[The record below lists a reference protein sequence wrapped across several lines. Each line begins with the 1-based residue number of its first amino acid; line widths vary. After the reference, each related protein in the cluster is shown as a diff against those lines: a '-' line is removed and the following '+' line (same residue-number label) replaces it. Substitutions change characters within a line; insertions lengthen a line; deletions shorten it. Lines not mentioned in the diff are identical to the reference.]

1 MSNDAALIAAFLA
14 KKSVTKIETGV
25 RTMTEKQ
32 MYAATGYERETQ
44 KVFFATGWDE
54 CGMPKT
60 HRITADSLSD
70 AEKKV
75 SENYPEFSIH
85 NVTRDNPAD
94 SLHRLEN
101 IR

>member
-14 KKSVTKIETGV
+14 KKSITKIETGA
-25 RTMTEKQ
+25 RAMTEKQ

-54 CGMPKT
+54 CGTPKT
-60 HRITADSLSD
+60 HRITAESLAD

-75 SENYPEFSIH
+75 SEKYPEFTIN
-85 NVTRDNPAD
+85 NVSRDNPAD
-94 SLHRLEN
+94 SLHRLESWN
-101 IR
+101 